1 MINIYVQRTLAK
13 ACSDAPITSGS
24 VGLTAQ
30 FLFSEEWNELTKKA
44 IFETDNYKEPVD
56 VPASGEVI
64 VPESVLV
71 YPWTQLRVG
80 VRGESEDGY
89 VVIPTVYADC
99 GTIRLGANTTPVGTP
114 PTPSQAEYLQAQID
128 ELRESGVGGKA
139 YVQDTEPAQME
150 VGEFWYN
157 PDEETEGIPTTLPN
171 PHKLTFSGA
180 VNAEY
185 DGSESVEVVIP
196 QGGGGAVAGDPPL
209 LVDITATEPFCSFIV
224 TEDDSGNPLNC
235 ENRFYF
241 EAILIPA
248 VTDPKLFLVTSN
260 GNTQSNGLISPLD
273 MNNWTNATL
282 CVTGT
287 VEKVMSG
294 RYNTALTV
302 SGYNPVMW
310 PQIGTNGNN
319 QYGRHSV
326 STLADHPKGNAIK
339 SLMIG
344 CYTDGGIAA
353 GSTLKIWGD

>member
-196 QGGGGAVAGDPPL
+196 QGGGGSSGGEEWELINSV
-209 LVDITATEPFCSFIV
+209 VTTEEVKSMIF
-224 TEDDSGNPLNC
+224 DAD
-235 ENRFYF
+235 
-241 EAILIPA
+241 
-248 VTDPKLFLVTSN
+248 SN
-260 GNTQSNGLISPLD
+260 GNPFSLKKALFVEYLAPY
-273 MNNWTNATL
+273 
-282 CVTGT
+282 TGT
-287 VEKVMSG
+287 ETLGAYMHSKRNDSMYTCLYTGAPCADKTKWVSLEWFVEATDDFVREQWGFGS
-294 RYNTALTV
+294 RV
-302 SGYNPVMW
+302 S
-310 PQIGTNGNN
+310 
-319 QYGRHSV
+319 
-326 STLADHPKGNAIK
+326 AD
-339 SLMIG
+339 
-344 CYTDGGIAA
+344 IAA
-353 GSTLKIWGD
+353 SSTMNRAMATNNGVGYTKVLGYTHSIGVYNQIIPIGSIFQLYGVRA